1 MEPSGSSGTT
11 TGQWLVK
18 VRECVN
24 SGRMMKPEQ
33 VSLRSV
39 ITTSSLEQQQQQ
51 QQQLDVDA
59 IAEVNLSW
67 RCREL
72 MARLA
77 SSIDSTS
84 LLLVDNI
91 NDQSSAAG
99 PSSGLITRARSLGH
113 CRRWWSIANKRPP
126 EIPINCRP
134 A

>member
-1 MEPSGSSGTT
+1 
-11 TGQWLVK
+11 
-18 VRECVN
+18 
-24 SGRMMKPEQ
+24 MMKPEQ

-113 CRRWWSIANKRPP
+113 CRR
-126 EIPINCRP
+126 
-134 A
+134 